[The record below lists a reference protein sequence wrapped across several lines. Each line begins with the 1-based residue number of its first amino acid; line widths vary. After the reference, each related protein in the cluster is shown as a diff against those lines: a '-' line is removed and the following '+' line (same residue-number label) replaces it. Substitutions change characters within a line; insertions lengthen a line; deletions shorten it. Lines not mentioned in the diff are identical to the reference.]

1 MTREGDSLIMRRVI
15 EPDSAAFV
23 KPRPHKDRNL
33 KTADLTI
40 VADENIPALE
50 SLFGDL
56 GRLVRCPGRT
66 LSSEALQEA
75 DILLVRSVT
84 RVDQALLAG
93 TPVRFVGTATIGTDH
108 VDLPWLAEQG
118 IGFSS
123 APGSNADSVVEYVLS
138 SLLHLAAERSFDL
151 FDQVVGIVGVGNV
164 GGRLQRRLEAMGIRV
179 MLCDPPRAHQEGG
192 DRFVDLTTLLAQAD
206 IVSLHTPLVTSG
218 PWPSHHLLNEETL
231 GLLKPDAILLN
242 TGRGAVIDNQA
253 LLRLKAQRPD
263 MTLVLDVWE
272 GEPVIDPRLAAQCAI
287 ATPHIAGYAL
297 DGKIRGSWMLYRAL
311 CEFLGRRSDIAL
323 EQALPAAAVSEL
335 RLAPGAD
342 LLTSARLVYDPF
354 RDDRALR
361 ATLALPTEQ
370 RGAAFDQLRR
380 TYPVR
385 REFATLN
392 VSAAGEL
399 QPKLAALGFATDT
412 ESAESQQTAG
422 EA

>member
-1 MTREGDSLIMRRVI
+1 M
-15 EPDSAAFV
+15 
-23 KPRPHKDRNL
+23 
-33 KTADLTI
+33 KTANLTI

-50 SLFGDL
+50 SLFGNL
-56 GRLVRCPGRT
+56 GRLVRCSGRT

-84 RVDQALLAG
+84 SVDQALLAG

-138 SLLHLAAERSFDL
+138 SLLHLAAERSL
-151 FDQVVGIVGVGNV
+151 NLLEQVVGIVGVGNV
-164 GGRLQRRLEAMGIRV
+164 GGRLQRRLEAMGVRV
-179 MLCDPPRAHQEGG
+179 LLCDPPRAQREGDPG
-192 DRFVDLTTLLAQAD
+192 FVDLTTLLTQAD

-218 PWPSHHLLNEETL
+218 PWPSYHLLNEETL
-231 GLLKPDAILLN
+231 DLLKPGAILLN

-253 LLRLKAQRPD
+253 LLRLKMRRPE

-272 GEPVIDPRLAAQCAI
+272 GEPLIDPRLAAQCAI
-287 ATPHIAGYAL
+287 ATPHIAGYSL

-311 CEFLGRRSDIAL
+311 CEFLGQTPVITL
-323 EQALPAAAVSEL
+323 EQVLPAAAVSEL
-335 RLAPGAD
+335 RLTPDAD
-342 LLTSARLVYDPF
+342 LLTPVRLVYDPF

-361 ATLALPTEQ
+361 ATLALPAEQ
-370 RGAAFDQLRR
+370 RGAAFDRLRR
-380 TYPVR
+380 TYPIR
-385 REFATLN
+385 REFATLKI
-392 VSAAGEL
+392 STAGTL
-399 QPKLAALGFATDT
+399 KAGLSALGFATA
-412 ESAESQQTAG
+412 AEPEYQQQTAG

>member
-1 MTREGDSLIMRRVI
+1 MKS
-15 EPDSAAFV
+15 
-23 KPRPHKDRNL
+23 
-33 KTADLTI
+33 ADLTI

-50 SLFGDL
+50 PLFGDL

-66 LSSEALQEA
+66 LSREDLQQA

-84 RVDQALLAG
+84 RVDQTLLEG

-151 FDQVVGIVGVGNV
+151 FEKVVGILGVGNV

-179 MLCDPPRAHQEGG
+179 MLCDPPRAHREGK
-192 DRFVDLTTLLAQAD
+192 DHFVDLPTLLQQSD
-206 IVSLHTPLVTSG
+206 ILSLHVPLVTTG
-218 PWPSHHLLNEETL
+218 PWPSHHLLNEDTL

-242 TGRGAVIDNQA
+242 TGRGAVIDNGA
-253 LLRLKAQRPD
+253 LLRLKEQRPD
-263 MTLVLDVWE
+263 LSLVLDVWE
-272 GEPVIDPRLAAQCAI
+272 HEPVIDPRLAARCAI

-311 CEFLGRRSDIAL
+311 CEFLGRRASIPL
-323 EQALPAAAVSEL
+323 ERVLPAAAVSEL
-335 RLAPGAD
+335 GLASGSD
-342 LLTSARLVYDPF
+342 LLTPVRLVYDPF

-361 ATLALPTEQ
+361 ATLALPEEQ

-380 TYPVR
+380 NYPER
-385 REFATLN
+385 REFATLK
-392 VSAAGEL
+392 VAAEGTLQARLRALGFGLAAAGRKAAGE
-399 QPKLAALGFATDT
+399 A
-412 ESAESQQTAG
+412 
-422 EA
+422 